1 MRSIERRS
9 RIKKSDLVDFRTTL
23 TQIDG
28 PGKGSH
34 VSVPISKQHKFQL
47 AKHFPEF
54 YFYFFWRGSV
64 FLQVS
69 NQWGNIKLLLSWSFS
84 CRHRKGKKLR
94 KFGFE

>member
-54 YFYFFWRGSV
+54 YFHFFGG
-64 FLQVS
+64 FCFPP
-69 NQWGNIKLLLSWSFS
+69 SFES
-84 CRHRKGKKLR
+84 MVQY
-94 KFGFE
+94 